1 MTALNRT
8 PENTNLLQPTKFLL
22 AFDRIGAVQF
32 FCQTVN
38 IPGISMGAAKIG
50 TPMLDVY
57 APGNKLA
64 YEDEN
69 ESCPGYSPSELL
81 SNDSVSQSSIGDRRV
96 GEGMIGS
103 KDSTSAIRSR
113 TQGAKRKFDCSDD
126 VSDSTPNL
134 KMQVIAKISK
144 SSQRRRR

>member
-22 AFDRIGAVQF
+22 AFDRIGAGQF

-64 YEDEN
+64 YDELSITFLVD
-69 ESCPGYSPSELL
+69 EKLQSWQDLHSWFRSMASPEGFTERNRLSEIQ
-81 SNDSVSQSSIGDRRV
+81 NQYTKTIDRKSV
-96 GEGMIGS
+96 
-103 KDSTSAIRSR
+103 
-113 TQGAKRKFDCSDD
+113 
-126 VSDSTPNL
+126 L
-134 KMQVIAKISK
+134 
-144 SSQRRRR
+144 